1 MFTIEFLRRESTAI
15 RELWQVA
22 SHCYTAAMSSELR
35 EALTKSM
42 CMNLRSF
49 RKDGTPVDTPLW
61 VVPVDEHFGS
71 YTDDR
76 SFKYKRLRRNSQVE
90 VAACDV
96 WGRRSTPWY
105 AAECRIVEEPA
116 RRQTIFDLIRDKY
129 GIHWKLSLWGSLLT
143 NRVKHRAVLEVT
155 VHSDRPLD

>member
-1 MFTIEFLRRESTAI
+1 MQYSPGTMGQSIQDVLAGSI
-15 RELWQVA
+15 
-22 SHCYTAAMSSELR
+22 
-35 EALTKSM
+35 

-61 VVPVDEHFGS
+61 VVALDGKLGS

-76 SFKYKRLRRNSQVE
+76 SYKFKRVRRNGRVE

-105 AAECRIVEEPA
+105 SAVCRIVEEPA
-116 RRQTIFDLIRDKY
+116 RRERIFELIARKY
-129 GIHWKLSLWGSLLT
+129 GIHWYLSLWGSLLT
-143 NRVKHRAVLEVT
+143 GRVKHRVVLEFEP
-155 VHSDRPLD
+155 SAEPIALP

>member
-1 MFTIEFLRRESTAI
+1 MAESTSDVLAGSI
-15 RELWQVA
+15 
-22 SHCYTAAMSSELR
+22 
-35 EALTKSM
+35 

-61 VVPVDEHFGS
+61 VVEIDGKLGS

-76 SFKYKRLRRNSQVE
+76 SYKFKRVRRNARVE

-105 AAECRIVEEPA
+105 AAQCHIVDQPAQRERIFA
-116 RRQTIFDLIRDKY
+116 LIQRKY
-129 GIHWKLSLWGSLLT
+129 GIHWYLSLWGSLLT
-143 NRVKHRAVLEVT
+143 GRVKHRVVLEFE
-155 VHSDRPLD
+155 PAGEPIALP

>member
-1 MFTIEFLRRESTAI
+1 
-15 RELWQVA
+15 
-22 SHCYTAAMSSELR
+22 MSSELR
-35 EALTKSM
+35 EALIPSM

-61 VVPVDEHFGS
+61 VVPVDDHYGS

-76 SFKYKRLRRNSQVE
+76 SFKVKRLRRNAEVE

-105 AAECRIVEEPA
+105 AARVRIVEDTS
-116 RRQTIFDLIRDKY
+116 RRDQIFRLIEKKY
-129 GIHWKLSLWGSLLT
+129 GIHWKMSLWGSLLT
-143 NRVKHRAVLEVT
+143 GRVKHRVVLELEVK
-155 VHSDRPLD
+155 SPEPLP